1 MEGMATAHIWFLN
14 PWRGGLSGVAP
25 SEPGGTGPRA
35 GTQPRPGPTG
45 PGTQGKRDSWLPGK
59 GQGLA
64 VPEVPS
70 FRYMDLETPKVQPL
84 PDKHTQREGGA
95 QAPHACLLGGP
106 MDGLHL
112 ASV

>member
-1 MEGMATAHIWFLN
+1 MEWPQHTF
-14 PWRGGLSGVAP
+14 GLSGVAP
-25 SEPGGTGPRA
+25 SEPGGTGLRA

-45 PGTQGKRDSWLPGK
+45 PGTQGKRDGWLPGK

-70 FRYMDLETPKVQPL
+70 FRHMDLETPLGVGTAQPEVQPL